1 MKINLHFLL
10 TLPLLAVLA
19 TNAAFWEFIYGP
31 QLDQEP
37 DGVKL
42 YTYVLF
48 AAAFGTIVFY
58 GRYME
63 PLIRW
68 WMWVI
73 FAAIGGLMLE
83 SYANHGSWMVYP
95 HVFSKLFMLVL
106 MLGIYVF
113 HRRFGLPRLGQLVG
127 VLTLVLL
134 ADLLVFH
141 RDSLS
146 LTAFAENE
154 RGFASSSAYLFVP
167 VALYCLNRYITHGG
181 WLVLFGFF
189 FCLPLIIFLQ
199 HRSVWIA
206 TIVAIP
212 LDLLLLRRTPGARF
226 SWAKMIM
233 LVALPGILGSLGVT
247 ALVLNSPEV
256 VTRMQTNVED
266 MANADKQG
274 TGSWRLKQL
283 ESYMPLVQERP
294 IAGWRLEGFEVPMQ
308 FYDPSN
314 DQPMWADRT
323 GHHFHDFYLDRA
335 FYFGILGILL
345 VLLVP
350 IIRIVQ
356 RLLQP
361 GPMRPDTALLIAY
374 FGCLLVF
381 SASYDWSTYHF
392 GLLGLLLA
400 ALSEP
405 EPRPVPQ
412 IPIAVVDDDEV
423 EAMDPWEKQLTV

>member
-1 MKINLHFLL
+1 MKIRLHFLL
-10 TLPLLAVLA
+10 ILPLLLVLA
-19 TNAAFWEFIYGP
+19 TNAAFWEFIYGF
-31 QLDQEP
+31 QVDQEP
-37 DGVKL
+37 EGVKL
-42 YTYVLF
+42 YTYGLF
-48 AAAFGTIVFY
+48 AAAMGAIVLY

-63 PLIRW
+63 PLIRN
-68 WMWVI
+68 WMLLTL
-73 FAAIGGLMLE
+73 AAIGGLMLE
-83 SYANHGSWMVYP
+83 SYANQGSWMAYP
-95 HVFSKLFMLVL
+95 HVFSKLFMLL
-106 MLGIYVF
+106 IMFGIYAF
-113 HRRFGLPRLGQLVG
+113 HRRFGLPSLGQLLS

-134 ADLLVFH
+134 ANLLVFH

-154 RGFASSSAYLFVP
+154 RGFGSSSAYLFVP
-167 VALYCLNRYITHGG
+167 VALYCLNRYLTHGG
-181 WLVLFGFF
+181 LFVLGGFF

-206 TIVAIP
+206 TVVAIP
-212 LDLLLLRRTPGARF
+212 LDLLLLRRTPGAKF
-226 SWAKMIM
+226 SFIKLIM
-233 LVALPGILGSLGVT
+233 LVVLPGIFGSLGAA
-247 ALVLNSPEV
+247 ALVLNNPEV
-256 VTRMQTNVED
+256 VTRLQTSMED

-283 ESYMPLVQERP
+283 ESYTPLVQERP

-323 GHHFHDFYLDRA
+323 GHHFHNFYLDRA
-335 FYFGILGILL
+335 FYFGILGIAL

-350 IIRIVQ
+350 LLRIGQ
-356 RLLQP
+356 RLLQR
-361 GPMRPDTALLIAY
+361 GPLRPDTALLIAY

-400 ALSEP
+400 ALAEP
-405 EPRPVPQ
+405 EPTPAALP
-412 IPIAVVDDDEV
+412 PSADLAWAPKPSELMS
-423 EAMDPWEKQLTV
+423 A

>member
-1 MKINLHFLL
+1 MKIRLHFLL

-31 QLDQEP
+31 QVDQEP
-37 DGVKL
+37 EGIKL
-42 YTYVLF
+42 YTYLLF
-48 AAAFGTIVFY
+48 AAAFGAMVLY

-63 PLIRW
+63 RLIRW
-68 WMWVI
+68 WMWVVL
-73 FAAIGGLMLE
+73 AAIGGLMLE
-83 SYANHGSWMVYP
+83 SYAGHGSWMVYP
-95 HVFSKLFMLVL
+95 HVFSKLFMLL
-106 MLGIYVF
+106 IMFGTYVF
-113 HRRFGLPRLGQLVG
+113 YRRFGLPSMGQVVG
-127 VLTLVLL
+127 VLSFVLL
-134 ADLLVFH
+134 ANLLVFH

-154 RGFASSSAYLFVP
+154 RGFGSSSAYLFVP
-167 VALYCLNRYITHGG
+167 IALYCLNRYLTHGG
-181 WLVLFGFF
+181 LLVLGFFF

-206 TIVAIP
+206 TAVAIP
-212 LDLLLLRRTPGARF
+212 LDLLLLRRTPGVRF
-226 SWAKMIM
+226 SFAKVIM
-233 LVALPGILGSLGVT
+233 LVVLPGILGSLGAT
-247 ALVLNSPEV
+247 ALVLNNPEV
-256 VTRMQTNVED
+256 VDRLQTSMDD

-274 TGSWRLKQL
+274 TGSWRLKQI

-294 IAGWRLEGFEVPMQ
+294 LAGWRLEGFEVPMQ

-323 GHHFHDFYLDRA
+323 GHHFHNFYLDRA
-335 FYFGILGILL
+335 FYFGIIGIAM

-350 IIRIVQ
+350 VVRIGQ
-356 RLLQP
+356 RLWQR

-392 GLLGLLLA
+392 ALLGLLLA
-400 ALSEP
+400 ALAEP
-405 EPRPVPQ
+405 EPVPVGPMDTQ
-412 IPIAVVDDDEV
+412 
-423 EAMDPWEKQLTV
+423 EAGLLAEANIYVHA